1 MRKLVNIQIM
11 YVMTIG
17 MLFLIC
23 CLFPVQKTEARD
35 WGDGYPY
42 GEHQILKFNGKN
54 ATWNLR
60 KRDNAL
66 EWYYSIQ
73 TGKQSDTWKNVK
85 LTSSNDYVVEAF
97 AEESRDEKNRTNVSL
112 NLEPTNPGKT
122 TVTLSFKNKGKNY
135 KYKFKV
141 VVRQYENPFERLKIG
156 KKSIKTQYDDRYIDH
171 GGDDRQYDEYAILYL
186 KKGTYKMDIKMR
198 KNWKLVSVKNGKT
211 NITKSKKV
219 KVSKKETN
227 LTLVVQNK
235 KTGEKVTYYV
245 YIGK

>member
-1 MRKLVNIQIM
+1 MRKLVKAQIM

-85 LTSSNDYVVEAF
+85 LTTGNPSVVEAF

-112 NLEPTNPGKT
+112 NLEPTNP
-122 TVTLSFKNKGKNY
+122 
-135 KYKFKV
+135 
-141 VVRQYENPFERLKIG
+141 
-156 KKSIKTQYDDRYIDH
+156 
-171 GGDDRQYDEYAILYL
+171 
-186 KKGTYKMDIKMR
+186 
-198 KNWKLVSVKNGKT
+198 
-211 NITKSKKV
+211 
-219 KVSKKETN
+219 
-227 LTLVVQNK
+227 
-235 KTGEKVTYYV
+235 
-245 YIGK
+245 